1 MLTFTGQA
9 AVGRIMPKEAFYKN
23 LALSNQIRASFVA
36 DIKRIVMEYK
46 LSPDTINVAQGT
58 AVSEILILALELKKA
73 AMDYRIIENIARQN
87 AHKLIFL
94 IKYEGQGQ
102 LALYYSKLYK
112 TDWMPLDDINLEV
125 RGFDLDRVWDGFIE
139 QIAFQNAE
147 PIMQHAE
154 LSIDER
160 LNKQDRINRLQK
172 EIEKLERQSRIEIQ
186 PKKKFELYTQLQ
198 GLKKLLA
205 EEKGE

>member
-1 MLTFTGQA
+1 
-9 AVGRIMPKEAFYKN
+9 
-23 LALSNQIRASFVA
+23 
-36 DIKRIVMEYK
+36 
-46 LSPDTINVAQGT
+46 
-58 AVSEILILALELKKA
+58 
-73 AMDYRIIENIARQN
+73 MDYRIIENIARQN

-125 RGFDLDRVWDGFIE
+125 KGFDLDRVWDGFIE
-139 QIAFQNAE
+139 QIAFQNTG
-147 PIMQHAE
+147 PIMQHTE

-172 EIEKLERQSRIEIQ
+172 EIEKLERLSRSEIQ
-186 PKKKFELYTQLQ
+186 PKKKFELYTRLQ
-198 GLKKLLA
+198 GLKKHLD
-205 EEKGE
+205 EENS

>member
-1 MLTFTGQA
+1 MLTFPGQA

-58 AVSEILILALELKKA
+58 AVSEILILALELKKP

-102 LALYYSKLYK
+102 LALYHNKLYK
-112 TDWMPLDDINLEV
+112 TGWMKNDKITLEV

-172 EIEKLERQSRIEIQ
+172 EIEKLERLSRSEIQ

-198 GLKKLLA
+198 GLKKHLD
-205 EEKGE
+205 EEKS

>member
-23 LALSNQIRASFVA
+23 LTLSNQIRASFVT

-125 RGFDLDRVWDGFIE
+125 KGFDLDRVWDGFIE
-139 QIAFQNAE
+139 QIAFQNTG
-147 PIMQHAE
+147 PIMQHTE

-172 EIEKLERQSRIEIQ
+172 EIEKLERLSRSEIQ
-186 PKKKFELYTQLQ
+186 PKKKFELYTRLQ
-198 GLKKLLA
+198 GLKKHLD
-205 EEKGE
+205 EENS